1 MRPRSMR
8 SIEPLSLPIKI
19 IPAITGITM
28 DRPVRT
34 ATNMPISTTM
44 HIPTGTEKVTVKT
57 MTAPIKRLDIMA
69 IPTHGIST
77 AVVIIDPRVKGF
89 IKLLFLGKIK

>member
-8 SIEPLSLPIKI
+8 AIEPLSLPIKI

-28 DRPVRT
+28 DRPVRYGKQYLT
-34 ATNMPISTTM
+34 AQQCISQSVRKT
-44 HIPTGTEKVTVKT
+44 TVKT
-57 MTAPIKRLDIMA
+57 MTAPVKRLDITA

-77 AVVIIDPRVKGF
+77 AVVIIDPRA
-89 IKLLFLGKIK
+89 